1 MVSSSVLET
10 EQEEEDAVDETIL
23 SIKILQ
29 SPQIDPVHHTHIIEV
44 VMDH

>member
-29 SPQIDPVHHTHIIEV
+29 SPQIDPVHHTHKFLSSL
-44 VMDH
+44 